1 MLTHNIN
8 VSDGLVS
15 GARGEVNHIVRN
27 NDRTVSSVLVNFDN
41 LRVGIKTPTH
51 SFPSE
56 TKTSLQYSLLG

>member
-15 GARGEVNHIVRN
+15 GARGEVNHIVSN

-41 LRVGIKTPTH
+41 LRVGIKTIQ
-51 SFPSE
+51 SSIR
-56 TKTSLQYSLLG
+56 